1 MPSSREKPNKA
12 KIARRVIEVL
22 DFFDDENREASVMDI
37 VRRYGRPQSST
48 SELLASLVELGLL
61 HKDPHSRTYS
71 LTPRAALLG
80 WSGQTGIVRDGSL
93 VRITDRL
100 VAQTGFPVAVF
111 AMTGLNVQIVSWRT
125 GPRTAVTNTRG
136 LFGGVQFPM
145 STSAAGWLLLSTV
158 PQPRRDGMVRRLNAE
173 ATEERKFVVSVMTN
187 NLQACQERGWVEGH
201 AGCNTNA
208 KLVARLLPVGEGE
221 RPLAVGLV
229 HGVEDQVDAASLL
242 ASLDE
247 AIEHC
252 LGQRT
257 PDDGNVKQYASAA

>member
-1 MPSSREKPNKA
+1 MPAGKEKPNKA

-61 HKDPHSRTYS
+61 HKDAHSRTYS

-100 VAQTGFPVAVF
+100 VAQTGLPVAVF
-111 AMTGLNVQIVSWRT
+111 AMAGLNVQIVSWRT
-125 GPRTAVTNTRG
+125 GPRTAPTNTRG
-136 LFGGVQFPM
+136 LFGGVQVPM
-145 STSAAGWLLLSTV
+145 STSAAGWLLLSTI
-158 PQPRRDGMVRRLNAE
+158 PQQRRDGMVRRLNAE
-173 ATEERKFVVSVMTN
+173 ASDERKFAVAEMTRR
-187 NLQACQERGWVEGH
+187 LQACVDNGCVEGP

-208 KLVARLLPVGEGE
+208 KLVARLLPVGKGE

-229 HGVEDQVDAASLL
+229 HGVEDKVDTANLL
-242 ASLDE
+242 TCIDD
-247 AIEHC
+247 AIQQC
-252 LGQRT
+252 LGDRVA
-257 PDDGNVKQYASAA
+257 DAGNVEMFASAA

>member
-1 MPSSREKPNKA
+1 MPASREKPNKA

-22 DFFDDENREASVMDI
+22 DFFDDDNREASVMDI

-61 HKDPHSRTYS
+61 HKDAHSRTYS

-100 VAQTGFPVAVF
+100 VAQTGLPVAVF

-125 GPRTAVTNTRG
+125 GPGTAVTNTRG
-136 LFGGVQFPM
+136 LYGGVQFPM

-158 PQPRRDGMVRRLNAE
+158 SQPRRDGMVRRLNAE
-173 ATEERKFVVSVMTN
+173 ATDERKFVVSVMASH
-187 NLQACQERGWVEGH
+187 LQACQERGWVEGP

-208 KLVARLLPVGEGE
+208 RLVARLLPVGEGE

-229 HGVEDQVDAASLL
+229 HGVEDQVDASNLL
-242 ASLDE
+242 TCLDD
-247 AIEHC
+247 AIHLC
-252 LGQRT
+252 L
-257 PDDGNVKQYASAA
+257 DDRISEGGNVKMFASAA